1 MYVCLQLSLEARTR
15 LYNFRREHSISS
27 ENHYHLL
34 KQLHWTADD
43 FEVVVTD
50 RQFQYL
56 YFVCM
61 YVCMYVCMC
70 MCELHVLFSMCAPT
84 SVHYVIYVCMHY
96 IVRLHATDV
105 YMYVCMY
112 VWLHCFLLL
121 KFKMLS
127 YFQFGLRQENTNSYS
142 DLTGKSPYATVE
154 KVSTL
159 VSMYEFFQSL
169 QAKKPKKI
177 A

>member
-1 MYVCLQLSLEARTR
+1 MYVCVVCVFLQLSLEARTR

-43 FEVVVTD
+43 FEVLVTD
-50 RQFQYL
+50 RQFQYP
-56 YFVCM
+56 YFVCT
-61 YVCMYVCMC
+61 YVLNVCMC
-70 MCELHVLFSMCAPT
+70 MCELHVLFSMCALT

-112 VWLHCFLLL
+112 VCMYGCIVFCYL
-121 KFKMLS
+121 
-127 YFQFGLRQENTNSYS
+127 NSKCCPIFSS
-142 DLTGKSPYATVE
+142 DSVRKILIAT
-154 KVSTL
+154 
-159 VSMYEFFQSL
+159 
-169 QAKKPKKI
+169 AI
-177 A
+177 